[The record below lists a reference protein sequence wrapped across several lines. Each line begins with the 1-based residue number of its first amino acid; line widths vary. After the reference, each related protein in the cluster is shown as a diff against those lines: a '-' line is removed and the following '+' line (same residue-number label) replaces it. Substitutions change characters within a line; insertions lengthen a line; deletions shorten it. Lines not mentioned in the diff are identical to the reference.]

1 MIRVTSCSASHTNS
15 RNVFGGRGG
24 IVLEPNT
31 SRRCSKS
38 PLSPLKP
45 INIKRHVTFS
55 SILDWF
61 MEIPLFY
68 NFHCTI
74 FEIASYNYWLK
85 LETKLHLRT
94 VNCIIETTENSYG
107 SITKGGFSIYVPLNE
122 RIRSPF
128 SSKKH
133 IVKAQR
139 PWNSLPSY
147 HHEI

>member
-55 SILDWF
+55 SILDWL
-61 MEIPLFY
+61 MD
-68 NFHCTI
+68 

-85 LETKLHLRT
+85 LETKLHFRT
-94 VNCIIETTENSYG
+94 VNCIIEITENSYR
-107 SITKGGFSIYVPLNE
+107 SITKGGFSIYVTLNE

-133 IVKAQR
+133 VVKAQR